1 MSNLLTPAQVNELK
15 LAHKLVA
22 DKKIA
27 DKMKAILMVNDGYS
41 YPEIEKVLLL
51 DESTVRRSLKK
62 FKDRG
67 VNGLL
72 ETKYIGGNNK
82 LLTSKQESQLKAFLT
97 KNTQQTT
104 QSIKEHINTV
114 YRKDCSLSGTTKLLH
129 RLGFVYKKPKVI
141 PGKVDLKRQTQFIE
155 RYQQIKDNLGEDDN
169 IYFGDATH
177 PTHNTKAEYGW
188 ILKGKAN
195 DKYIKTNTGR
205 KRLNL
210 NGVVNLNQQTA
221 IVNHEDT
228 INAEAVTKLFE
239 DIKTHQPQG
248 KVYIILDNAK
258 YHHANKVTTWLK
270 KNQRFKILFLP
281 PYSPNLNIIERL
293 WRFYHQKITN
303 NHYFESFEKFK
314 EESLAFF
321 KNLNQYHQELKTL
334 LTDNFQ
340 TFNSTQVQSWV
351 GGVYSNTE
359 RLN

>member
-1 MSNLLTPAQVNELK
+1 MSNLLTANQINELK
-15 LAHKLVA
+15 QAHKVVA

-27 DKMKAILMVNDGYS
+27 DKIKAIILLDKGYS
-41 YPEIEKVLLL
+41 YSEIEEILLL
-51 DESTVRRSLKK
+51 NESTVRRSLKK
-62 FKDRG
+62 FKKRG

-104 QSIKEHINTV
+104 QSIREHIHTV
-114 YRKDCSLSGTTKLLH
+114 YRKDYSLSGTTKLLH

-141 PGKVDLKRQTQFIE
+141 PGKVDLKKQAQFIKK
-155 RYQQIKDNLGEDDN
+155 YQEVKDRLGKEDN
-169 IYFGDATH
+169 IYFGDASH

-188 ILKGKAN
+188 ILKGKDN

-210 NGVVNLNQQTA
+210 NGVINLQTKQS
-221 IVNHEDT
+221 IVNYEDAV
-228 INAEAVTKLFE
+228 NADAVIKLFKQ
-239 DIKTHQPQG
+239 IKEKQPQG
-248 KVYIILDNAK
+248 NIHIILDNAK
-258 YHHANKVTTWLK
+258 YHHAKKVKEWLK
-270 KNQRFKILFLP
+270 DNPRFKILFLP

-314 EESLAFF
+314 EASLAFF
-321 KNLNQYHQELKTL
+321 KNLNKYHQELETL

-340 TFNSTQVQSWV
+340 TFKPSQVQS
-351 GGVYSNTE
+351 
-359 RLN
+359 